1 MFDSLTHA
9 LFGNAGAANNIG
21 QNATSIG
28 GAQGSIYPGNV
39 TNTTLANQYANAIKQ
54 KEQVSKSKK
63 LFHGT
68 VEVIQVANGYIVNI
82 GRKEG
87 YEYETYI
94 ADTITDVNDRIAAA
108 IVAFQLEGK

>member
-1 MFDSLTHA
+1 MFDSLSHA
-9 LFGNAGAANNIG
+9 LFGNPAMANNIG

-28 GAQGSIYPGNV
+28 VAQGSIHSG
-39 TNTTLANQYANAIKQ
+39 TITGAMANQYASGIMHKD
-54 KEQVSKSKK
+54 QVSKSKK

-68 VEVIQVANGYIVNI
+68 VEVLQVANGYIVNI

-87 YEYETYI
+87 YEYVTYI
-94 ADTITDVNDRIAAA
+94 AETITDVNERIAAA

>member
-9 LFGNAGAANNIG
+9 LFGNAGADNNIG
-21 QNATSIG
+21 QNATAIG
-28 GAQGSIYPGNV
+28 GALGNIYPGNV
-39 TNTTLANQYANAIKQ
+39 TSTVARQYTNAIMQ

-68 VEVIQVANGYIVNI
+68 VEVIQVANGYIINI

>member
-1 MFDSLTHA
+1 MFKDVMHNI
-9 LFGNAGAANNIG
+9 FGSSGQAAMGAAMMTTG
-21 QNATSIG
+21 YPSI
-28 GAQGSIYPGNV
+28 
-39 TNTTLANQYANAIKQ
+39 ANQYNAMIKQ
-54 KEQVSKSKK
+54 EQVPKSRK

-68 VEVIQVANGYIVNI
+68 VEVLQVANGYIVNI

-94 ADTITDVNDRIAAA
+94 AETITDVNERIAAA

>member
-9 LFGNAGAANNIG
+9 LFGNAGAAQWPNET
-21 QNATSIG
+21 AIG
-28 GAQGSIYPGNV
+28 GVNMPGNV
-39 TNTTLANQYANAIKQ
+39 TSTVARQYTSAIMQ
-54 KEQVSKSKK
+54 KEQASKSKK

-94 ADTITDVNDRIAAA
+94 ADTITDVNERIAAA

>member
-9 LFGNAGAANNIG
+9 LFGQQGAANNIVGSGMSTSSLG
-21 QNATSIG
+21 QAVSASNTSGI
-28 GAQGSIYPGNV
+28 AQ
-39 TNTTLANQYANAIKQ
+39 QYANAIMKR
-54 KEQVSKSKK
+54 EQVPTSKK

-68 VEVIQVANGYIVNI
+68 VEVLQVANGYIVNI

-94 ADTITDVNDRIAAA
+94 ADTITDVNERIAAA